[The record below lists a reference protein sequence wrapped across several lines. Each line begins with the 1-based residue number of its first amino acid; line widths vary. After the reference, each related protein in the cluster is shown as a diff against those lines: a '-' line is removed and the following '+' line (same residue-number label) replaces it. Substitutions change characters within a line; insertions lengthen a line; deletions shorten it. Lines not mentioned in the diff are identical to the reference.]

1 LNESLGAMVKLT
13 YDHEVMGSS
22 SENTLAEMHEKFL
35 YIRPKVVG
43 SFLRPSVNRSYMHR
57 AALFSLKSMVRAMKF
72 ITSAY

>member
-1 LNESLGAMVKLT
+1 MVKLP
-13 YDHEVMGSS
+13 YDYEVMCSN

-35 YIRPKVVG
+35 CIRPKVIG
-43 SFLRPSVNRSYMHR
+43 SFLGPSVSGSYVHQ